1 MLLLVGL
8 GNPGERY
15 ARTRHNIGFLALD
28 ALASRQGVSF
38 SPGRADSHVAKIRLA
53 GQEVLAVKP
62 QTFMNLSGASVQG
75 HMAFHKIRPEQV
87 YVVVD
92 DTLLE
97 LGRFRVRAGGS
108 HGGHNGLRDIEAR
121 IGQSYNRLRVGVGAK
136 PPEWDLADWVLS
148 RFAPQE
154 LSALEKRFDTLHNCL
169 EVWIREGAQAA
180 SARFNGPW
188 KPETEPNQT

>member
-1 MLLLVGL
+1 MKLLVGL

-15 ARTRHNIGFLALD
+15 ARTRHNIGFIALD

-38 SPGRADSHVAKIRLA
+38 SSGRSD
-53 GQEVLAVKP
+53 VLASKLRIADEDVLAIKP

-75 HMAFHKIRPEQV
+75 WMTFHRIRPQDV
-87 YVVVD
+87 FVVVD
-92 DTLLE
+92 DTLLD

-121 IGQSYNRLRVGVGAK
+121 IGKDYNRLRVGVGAK

-148 RFAPQE
+148 RFSAIE
-154 LSALEKRFDTLHNCL
+154 LSVLEKRLPALEHCL
-169 EVWIREGAQAA
+169 ETWFRKGDQAA
-180 SARFNGPW
+180 AALFNGPW
-188 KPETEPNQT
+188 KPDVDPT

>member
-1 MLLLVGL
+1 MVLLVGL

-28 ALASRQGVSF
+28 ALAFRQGVSF
-38 SPGRADSHVAKIRLA
+38 SPGRADAHVARLKLA
-53 GQEVLAVKP
+53 GRDVLAAKP

-75 HMAFHKIRPEQV
+75 LMTFHRIRPEDV

-92 DTLLE
+92 DTLLG

-108 HGGHNGLRDIEAR
+108 HGGHNGLRDIQDR
-121 IGQSYNRLRVGVGAK
+121 IGQAYNRLRIGVGAK

-148 RFAPQE
+148 KFAPKE
-154 LSALEKRFDTLHNCL
+154 LAVLENRFPALENCIETWL
-169 EVWIREGAQAA
+169 IEGAQAA
-180 SARFNGPW
+180 AAIHNGPW
-188 KPETEPNQT
+188 KPEA

>member
-38 SPGRADSHVAKIRLA
+38 SPGKSDAHVARLKLA
-53 GQEVLAVKP
+53 GKDVLAAKP

-75 HMAFHKIRPEQV
+75 LMAFHRIRPEDV

-92 DTLLE
+92 DTLLD

-108 HGGHNGLRDIEAR
+108 HGGHNGLRDIQDR
-121 IGQSYNRLRVGVGAK
+121 IGQAYNRLRVGVGAK
-136 PPEWDLADWVLS
+136 PAEWDLADWVLS
-148 RFAPQE
+148 KFAPKE
-154 LSALEKRFDTLHNCL
+154 LSVLENRFPALENCL
-169 EVWIREGAQAA
+169 ETWIREGAQAA
-180 SARFNGPW
+180 AAIHNGPW
-188 KPETEPNQT
+188 KPEA

>member
-1 MLLLVGL
+1 MNLLVGL

-28 ALASRQGVSF
+28 ALATRQGVSF
-38 SPGRADSHVAKIRLA
+38 SSGRADAQVARLRIA
-53 GQEVLAVKP
+53 DREVLAAKP

-75 HMAFHKIRPEQV
+75 LMTFHRIRPEDV

-92 DTLLE
+92 DTLLD

-108 HGGHNGLRDIEAR
+108 HGGHNGLRDIQER
-121 IGQSYNRLRVGVGAK
+121 IGQAYNRLRIGVGSK

-148 RFAPQE
+148 RFSPNE
-154 LSALEKRFDTLHNCL
+154 LAALENRFPALENCL
-169 EVWIREGAQAA
+169 ETWFLDGAKAA
-180 SARFNGPW
+180 AAIHNGPW
-188 KPETEPNQT
+188 KPET